1 MVFGIQKSASGNDI
15 FEVESATSTLP
26 EIVVTQEIE
35 DINTTLA
42 DTPKE
47 AEPVVVAP
55 EATMEEPKDETTT
68 VNAPPPLIED
78 TITEKEV
85 QTTKVSEEPKEETPV
100 TKEAHMT

>member
-1 MVFGIQKSASGNDI
+1 MGSGTGNEISDTWKWSLDSKGEFSVKSVTKW
-15 FEVESATSTLP
+15 VEELQ
-26 EIVVTQEIE
+26 I
-35 DINTTLA
+35 

-55 EATMEEPKDETTT
+55 EAMMEEPKDETTT